1 MSVMVSLV
9 KEKKL
14 FHSFVERKETLSF
27 LSVKRYCEAP
37 VIFAKRLK

>member
-1 MSVMVSLV
+1 MAALI

-14 FHSFVERKETLSF
+14 FRSFAERKETLSF

-37 VIFAKRLK
+37 VIFAKKLK